1 MNCPLLRDNGL
12 HLALLLL
19 QQLHDAKL
27 RTQPIP
33 GMECDDCERTCGAE
47 CMEASRRR
55 QRPLPVVVE
64 PLLSVVNVA
73 VEIVGEEAYG
83 CRQREVE
90 NRDLK
95 LVI

>member
-1 MNCPLLRDNGL
+1 
-12 HLALLLL
+12 
-19 QQLHDAKL
+19 
-27 RTQPIP
+27 
-33 GMECDDCERTCGAE
+33 
-47 CMEASRRR
+47 MEASRRR

-64 PLLSVVNVA
+64 PPLSVVNVA
-73 VEIVGEEAYG
+73 VEIVGEEAYS